1 MRALF
6 LSLVLAALAACADGG
21 GSVASDPIR
30 RAVGWYPF
38 AGGEDLRTGCG
49 PGAPDRYR
57 FVYNGVWEEQVRVY
71 EVTVAADRQAATLR
85 STVIRGAPLIL
96 QSYVLDPGGT
106 AVAETRL
113 SPERLAAL
121 TAALRSDG
129 FAARPADGTR
139 LQSNDFYWLVS
150 ACADGV
156 WHLNA
161 WRRQDPGFGRLAFD
175 RILFD
180 VDPTGIPVNPAR
192 PIDPSQPRLD
202 YSVGVGG
209 RGGTMG
215 RSFEL
220 AIRDGRLWGILGA
233 P

>member
-1 MRALF
+1 MRPLLF
-6 LSLVLAALAACADGG
+6 SAILAFLAACGISDGT
-21 GSVASDPIR
+21 VASDPIR

-38 AGGEDLRTGCG
+38 AGGEDLRADCVA
-49 PGAPDRYR
+49 GAPGRYR

-71 EVTVAADRQAATLR
+71 ELSFAEASQGATLR
-85 STVIRGAPLIL
+85 TTVIRGAPLIL
-96 QSYVLDPGGT
+96 NAYVLDRASS

-113 SPERLAAL
+113 DPARLSAL
-121 TAALRSDG
+121 VGALRSAG
-129 FAARPADGTR
+129 FQTQPADGTR

-161 WRRQDPGFGRLAFD
+161 WRRQDPAFARLAFD
-175 RILFD
+175 RLLFEA
-180 VDPTGIPVNPAR
+180 DPTGVPVNPPR
-192 PIDPSQPRLD
+192 PIDPAQPRLD

-220 AIRDGRLWGILGA
+220 AIRGGRLWGILGA
-233 P
+233 S

>member
-1 MRALF
+1 MRVVF
-6 LSLVLAALAACADGG
+6 LSLVLAMLAACGAGD

-30 RAVGWYPF
+30 RAIGWYPF
-38 AGGEDLRTGCG
+38 AGGEDLRTACR

-57 FVYNGVWEEQVRVY
+57 FVYNAVWEEQVRVY
-71 EVTVAADRQAATLR
+71 EIEAAADRQTAALR

-96 QSYVLDPGGT
+96 QSYVLDPGSN

-113 SPERLAAL
+113 SADRLAAL
-121 TAALRSDG
+121 AAALRSAG
-129 FAARPADGTR
+129 FEARPADGTR

-150 ACADGV
+150 ACTGGV

-161 WRRQDPGFGRLAFD
+161 WRRQDPGFARLAFD
-175 RILFD
+175 RVLFEA
-180 VDPTGIPVNPAR
+180 DPTGIPVNPPR